1 VVWHFTGANAEQI
14 KGGTANELVL
24 YQGGFFIL
32 GGKAVIIVNIL
43 VGGFIMDYRD
53 TLNLPQTD
61 FPMRGNLPQREPDIL
76 AKWEEKRIYEKV
88 GKAREGKE
96 MFVLHDGPP
105 YANGDIHL
113 GHALNKVL
121 KDIIVRYKTMMG
133 YNSPYIP
140 GWDTHGLP
148 IEQQVI
154 KKLGLNRHAVS
165 VLEFRARCRDYAL
178 EYVQIQKEQFERLGV
193 RGDWENP
200 YLTLQKEYE
209 AAQIGVFG
217 EMAKKGYIYK
227 GLKPVYWCPTC
238 ETALAEAEI
247 DYADKKSSAIF
258 VKFPVKNSKGLFDKE
273 NSYVVIWTTTPWT
286 IPANLAISVHPEF
299 KYALVSQENDHLIL
313 AEEMLPS
320 LKELW
325 GSELTVEK
333 TFTGKELEGILCK
346 HPLFDRDSVVICGE
360 HVTLEQGTGCV
371 HTAPGHGVDDFLVG
385 KQYGLPVLC
394 PVDHQGRF
402 TEDITPYAGMK
413 VDSAN
418 DIILKDL
425 ESAGLLMHSSK
436 IKHSYPHCWRCK
448 NPIIFRATE
457 QWFASI
463 DGFRQA
469 ALDEI
474 EKVKWIPAWGRDRIY
489 NMIADRGDWCISRQ
503 RTWGVPIPIFYCEE
517 CGKEIINDETI
528 SKIQKIFALEG
539 SDAWFA
545 HTAEELIPE
554 GFTCECGSHSFRKE
568 TDIMDVWFDSGTSH
582 VGVLKERKGL
592 TWPADLY
599 LEGSDQHRGWF
610 NSSLS
615 TSVAAFGK
623 APYKACLTHGF
634 LVDEKGRKMSKS
646 LGNGVDPL
654 QVVKDMGADILRL
667 WVSSADYKNDVAA
680 SPRIM
685 NQMVEA
691 YRKIRNTLRFMLGNL
706 FDFDPAANAVSYSDL
721 KEIDRWILHKL
732 VMVTERILKAY
743 EDYEFHVVYHTMH
756 NFCTVELSAIYL
768 DIIKD
773 RVYVEGTDSLQRRGA
788 QTVMYEILQA
798 LVLVLAPVLV
808 FTADEIWSYLP
819 GKKDDS
825 EVQTE
830 EMPKIKKEWINYP
843 LAEKW
848 DRIIELRY
856 DVTKALEIAR
866 QEKMINHS
874 LTAKVDLYPKDSDMY
889 EFLKGIDNLAD
900 IVIVS
905 ALDIHQPGEDIPA
918 GSREGENFKGLHIT
932 VSSAPGEKC
941 ERCWMFSEK
950 VGTDSEHPELCPR
963 CLEVIKG

>member
-1 VVWHFTGANAEQI
+1 
-14 KGGTANELVL
+14 
-24 YQGGFFIL
+24 
-32 GGKAVIIVNIL
+32 
-43 VGGFIMDYRD
+43 MDYRD
-53 TLNLPQTD
+53 TLNLPQTEY
-61 FPMRGNLPQREPDIL
+61 PMRGNLPQREPEIL
-76 AKWEEKRIYEKV
+76 KKWEDSDIYQKV
-88 GKAREGKE
+88 QKAREGRE
-96 MFVLHDGPP
+96 LFVLHDGPP

-121 KDIIVRYKTMMG
+121 KDIIVRYKTMAG
-133 YNSPYIP
+133 YNSPYVP

-154 KKLGLNRHAVS
+154 KKLGLNRHSVS
-165 VLEFRARCRDYAL
+165 VLEFRTKCKDYAK
-178 EYVQIQKEQFERLGV
+178 EYVEIQKEQFKRLGI
-193 RGDWENP
+193 RGDWDNS
-200 YLTLQKEYE
+200 YLTLEKEYE

-247 DYADKKSSAIF
+247 DYADKKSPAIF
-258 VKFPVKNSKGLFDKE
+258 VKFPVKDSRGLFEEKDTF
-273 NSYVVIWTTTPWT
+273 VVIWTTTPWT
-286 IPANLAISVHPEF
+286 IPANLAISVHPDF
-299 KYALVSQENDHLIL
+299 SYALVRKDTEYLVVAKEMIKALQEIWGNDLEI
-313 AEEMLPS
+313 
-320 LKELW
+320 
-325 GSELTVEK
+325 VK
-333 TFTGKELEGILCK
+333 TFTGKELERIVCK
-346 HPLFDRDSVVICGE
+346 HPLFDRDSLVICGE

-371 HTAPGHGVDDFLVG
+371 HTAPGHGVDDFQVG

-402 TEDITPYAGMK
+402 MAEVEPYAGMK

-418 DIILKDL
+418 DTIISDL
-425 ESAGLLMHSSK
+425 DAAGLLVHTEK

-469 ALDEI
+469 ALVEI
-474 EKVKWIPAWGRDRIY
+474 DKVKWIPAWGKDRIY

-528 SKIQKIFALEG
+528 KRVQEVFKSEG

-545 HTAEELIPE
+545 RSAEELLPV
-554 GFTCECGSHSFRKE
+554 GYKCSCGASQFRKE
-568 TDIMDVWFDSGTSH
+568 SDIMDVWFDSGTSH
-582 VGVLKERKGL
+582 VGVLKERTGL
-592 TWPADLY
+592 KWPADMY

-615 TSVAAFGK
+615 TSVAAFGQ
-623 APYKACLTHGF
+623 APYKEVLTHGF

-706 FDFDPAANAVSYSDL
+706 YDFDPAVNHVAYSDL
-721 KEIDRWILHKL
+721 KEIDRWVLVKL
-732 VMVTERILKAY
+732 NKVIERVLKAY
-743 EDYEFHVVYHTMH
+743 DEYEFHVVYHTVH

-768 DIIKD
+768 DIVKD
-773 RVYVEGTDSLQRRGA
+773 RVYVEGKDSVARRGA
-788 QTVMYEILQA
+788 QTVMYEILDA
-798 LVLVLAPVLV
+798 LVRLLAPILV
-808 FTADEIWSYLP
+808 FSADEIWAYIP
-819 GKKDDS
+819 GNAEGSDI
-825 EVQTE
+825 QIE
-830 EMPKIKKEWINYP
+830 EMPKVNNEWMDNH

-848 DRIIELRY
+848 DKILDLRY
-856 DVTKALEIAR
+856 DITKALEIAR
-866 QEKMINHS
+866 QEKLINHS
-874 LTAKVDLYPKDSDMY
+874 LTAEVNLYPQDQETY
-889 EFLKGIDNLAD
+889 IFLSTLDNLAE

-905 ALDIHQPGEDIPA
+905 KLALHQVQDEVPQDAKQGEYFSSVKRGVA
-918 GSREGENFKGLHIT
+918 SASGS
-932 VSSAPGEKC
+932 KC
-941 ERCWMFSEK
+941 ERCWMYNEE
-950 VGTDSEHPELCPR
+950 VGSNPEHPELCPR
-963 CLEVIKG
+963 CQDIIKG

>member
-1 VVWHFTGANAEQI
+1 
-14 KGGTANELVL
+14 
-24 YQGGFFIL
+24 
-32 GGKAVIIVNIL
+32 
-43 VGGFIMDYRD
+43 MDYRD

-61 FPMRGNLPQREPDIL
+61 FPMRGNLPQKEPDIL
-76 AKWEEKRIYEKV
+76 AKWEENKIYDKV
-88 GKAREGKE
+88 QKAREGRE

-121 KDIIVRYKTMMG
+121 KDIIVRYKTMKG
-133 YNSPYIP
+133 YNSPYVP

-165 VLEFRARCRDYAL
+165 VLEFRSRCKDYAK
-178 EYVQIQKEQFERLGV
+178 EYVEIQKEQFKRLGV
-193 RGDWENP
+193 RGDWDHP
-200 YLTLQKEYE
+200 YLTLEKEYE

-247 DYADKKSSAIF
+247 DYADKKSTAIF
-258 VKFPVKNSKGLFDKE
+258 VKFPVKDARGLFPEED
-273 NSYVVIWTTTPWT
+273 SYVVIWTTTPWT
-286 IPANLAISVHPEF
+286 IPANVAISVHPEF
-299 KYALVSQENDHLIL
+299 TYALVRDEQGYLVV
-313 AEEMLPS
+313 AKEMLPS
-320 LKELW
+320 LRELW
-325 GSELTVEK
+325 G
-333 TFTGKELEGILCK
+333 KELPEVQTFSGKDLEKIVCK
-346 HPLFDRDSVVICGE
+346 HPLFERESLVILGE

-371 HTAPGHGVDDFLVG
+371 HTAPGHGVDDFVVG
-385 KQYGLPVLC
+385 KQYGLSVLC
-394 PVDHQGRF
+394 PVDHQGKF
-402 TEDITPYAGMK
+402 TPEIEPYAGMK
-413 VDSAN
+413 VDAAN
-418 DIILKDL
+418 EPILKDL
-425 ESAGLLMHSSK
+425 DEAGMLIHRAS

-474 EKVKWIPAWGRDRIY
+474 EKVRWIPAWGKDRIY

-503 RTWGVPIPIFYCEE
+503 RTWGVPIPIFYCED
-517 CGKEIINDETI
+517 CGKEIINDQTI
-528 SKIQKIFALEG
+528 KKLQEIFAAEG

-545 HTAEELIPE
+545 HPAEELLPE
-554 GFTCECGSHSFRKE
+554 GFACACGGTKFRKE

-582 VGVLKERKGL
+582 VGVLQQRSDLK
-592 TWPADLY
+592 WPADMY

-615 TSVAAFGK
+615 TSVAAFGE
-623 APYKACLTHGF
+623 APYKAVLTHGF

-680 SPRIM
+680 SPKIM

-706 FDFDPAANAVSYSDL
+706 YDFDPAVNKISYADL
-721 KEIDRWILHKL
+721 RELDRWILLKL
-732 VMVTERILKAY
+732 GRVIERVIKAY
-743 EDYEFHVVYHTMH
+743 DDYDFHVVYHTVH
-756 NFCTVELSAIYL
+756 NFCTVELSSIYL
-768 DIIKD
+768 DIVKD
-773 RVYVEGTDSLQRRGA
+773 RAYVEGKDSAERRAA
-788 QTVMYEILQA
+788 QTVMYEILNG
-798 LVLVLAPVLV
+798 LVRLLAPVLV

-819 GKKDDS
+819 GNLEGSDI
-825 EVQTE
+825 QIE
-830 EMPKIKKEWINYP
+830 EMPQIPQEW
-843 LAEKW
+843 LDSSLEEKW
-848 DRIIELRY
+848 AKILDLRY
-856 DVTKALEIAR
+856 DITKALELAR
-866 QEKMINHS
+866 QEKVINHS
-874 LTAKVDLYPKDSDMY
+874 LTAKVDLYVRDQELY
-889 EFLKGIDNLAD
+889 TFLQAIDNLAE

-905 ALDIHQPGEDIPA
+905 DLALHFGEKAPETALA
-918 GSREGENFKGLHIT
+918 GEHLEGLAIA
-932 VSSAPGEKC
+932 VSPAPGGKC
-941 ERCWMFSEK
+941 ERCWMYSME
-950 VGTDSEHPELCPR
+950 VGEDSEHPELCPR
-963 CLEVIKG
+963 CALVVKED